1 MSEDL
6 LDDHDI
12 ELLRSRALAHFA
24 TVMPDGSPHVSPVWI
39 DYADGMILVNTAEGR
54 AKWRNVQRDPRVAL
68 SVANVDDPYDM
79 IAIQGRVVEMTH
91 EGANEHIDKLSERY
105 RGKTPYGRY
114 IPKRVLLKIL
124 PERISRMRD

>member
-1 MSEDL
+1 
-6 LDDHDI
+6 
-12 ELLRSRALAHFA
+12 
-24 TVMPDGSPHVSPVWI
+24 MPDGSPHVSPVWI

-54 AKWRNVQRDPRVAL
+54 AKWRNVQRDPRVSL

-105 RGKTPYGRY
+105 TGKTPYGRY
-114 IPKRVLLKIL
+114 VPRRVLLKIR

>member
-1 MSEDL
+1 M
-6 LDDHDI
+6 LDEHDI
-12 ELLRSRALAHFA
+12 ELLTSKALAHFA

-39 DYADGMILVNTAEGR
+39 DYEDGMVLVNTAEGR
-54 AKWRNVQRDPRVAL
+54 AKWRNVKRDPRVAL

-79 IAIQGRVVEMTH
+79 TSIQGRVVEMTH

-105 RGKTPYGRY
+105 RGKTPYGKYVPR
-114 IPKRVLLKIL
+114 RVLLKIR